1 MMRHRRHH
9 ASLFAGLVLVGFLAG
24 CGTAKPPPPWQAK
37 TLSTSDAAVSAYL
50 QGQVKVAAIQMK
62 QAQFSASSTGR
73 PDAVYKLNLLQC
85 ALDVS
90 SLSATPCPR
99 PEDVGIRSDSFDPD
113 VRFDLEAYRAYL
125 LGDSLDET
133 VQSRLPKA
141 QRAAAALAGTTDAA
155 KALKVLAE
163 IEEPLSRLVAA
174 GVWLRQQNMASSGQ
188 TGIIALAIDTASQQG
203 WRRPLAAWLT
213 RQIRVAQATGDAAT
227 ARRAQ
232 ARLAIVLDGVSQE

>member
-9 ASLFAGLVLVGFLAG
+9 ASLFAGLVLVGFLVG

-113 VRFDLEAYRAYL
+113 VRFELEAYRAYL